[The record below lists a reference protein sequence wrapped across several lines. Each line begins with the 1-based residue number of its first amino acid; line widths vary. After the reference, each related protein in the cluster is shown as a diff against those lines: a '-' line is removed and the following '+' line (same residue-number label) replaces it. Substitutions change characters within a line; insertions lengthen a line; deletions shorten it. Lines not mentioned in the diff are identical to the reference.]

1 MENKNDTFSMTYGKK
16 SIITE
21 EEIELTAKLQL
32 ISAKYHKADLELCF
46 RKCKNR
52 AESDARTFV
61 WYILHREYGFS
72 MNKLAF
78 LYKRTQRSINRGVSC
93 LSYLIE
99 TQKTYEKTYYKIKEK
114 IKNDVSRNELQDAI
128 KVLCGQEK
136 GLSCRLHDK
145 RVSRIS

>member
-46 RKCKNR
+46 LKCKNR

-78 LYKRTQRSINRGVSC
+78 LYKRTQRMF
-93 LSYLIE
+93 
-99 TQKTYEKTYYKIKEK
+99 
-114 IKNDVSRNELQDAI
+114 
-128 KVLCGQEK
+128 
-136 GLSCRLHDK
+136 
-145 RVSRIS
+145 